1 MSEEKKNT
9 APGGKGKQRGG
20 RGAAGDST
28 KARPRNNQRKA
39 DANHRSNNK
48 SHARHKSGSGNSS
61 KHSNTNQRPASTQG
75 APAKTAAP
83 AKSRPRPSDR
93 FLFHLTRRVFFVG
106 FMGAGKTSVA
116 RRVARDCALV
126 AVDMDTYLERS
137 RECKV
142 GAVFEKL
149 GEARF
154 RDLEHDV
161 LTEMTELDPLFI
173 SCGGGV
179 IKRSENRRLL
189 RECGFVIY
197 LDVSADEAS
206 HRIKN
211 IANRPLFKDLDNAR
225 KTNAEREPYYAEVA
239 DVTINTA
246 GKSVARIAHE
256 VRRILL
262 KKGVLCQQPK

>member
-1 MSEEKKNT
+1 M
-9 APGGKGKQRGG
+9 
-20 RGAAGDST
+20 GDGT
-28 KARPRNNQRKA
+28 KARPRNNQRN
-39 DANHRSNNK
+39 DAASQRPNSK
-48 SHARHKSGSGNSS
+48 SRTGHKSGSSNIS
-61 KHSNTNQRPASTQG
+61 KHANTNQRSANNQSAST
-75 APAKTAAP
+75 KTGAP

-116 RRVARDCALV
+116 RRVARDCALL

-149 GEARF
+149 GEPRF
-154 RDLEHDV
+154 RDLEHNV

-239 DVTINTA
+239 DVTIDTA

-256 VRRILL
+256 ARRILL